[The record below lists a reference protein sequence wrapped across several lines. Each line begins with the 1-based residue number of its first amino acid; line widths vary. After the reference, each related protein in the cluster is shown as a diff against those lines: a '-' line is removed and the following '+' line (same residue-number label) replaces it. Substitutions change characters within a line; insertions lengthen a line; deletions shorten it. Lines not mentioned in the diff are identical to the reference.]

1 MFKDI
6 MQVKG
11 LFKYLVLYTLK
22 DSGLHGYGIIQRIS
36 ELFGGEYTPS
46 PGVIYPTLQLLE
58 DSDLVYSV
66 KEGRKTI
73 YYITEQGLSELESNI
88 DRVEEV
94 MDIIRRKRRVLE
106 ELGGYELMSIF
117 KDLMT
122 YYPILNDEKKRM
134 IREAAREFRNN
145 IDRILRGDYHE

>member
-1 MFKDI
+1 MFKEF
-6 MQVKG
+6 MHVRG
-11 LFKYLVLYTLK
+11 LFKYLVLYTLR

-66 KEGRKTI
+66 NEGRKTV
-73 YYITEQGLSELESNI
+73 YYITEKGLNELKYNM
-88 DRVEEV
+88 DRVEEI
-94 MDIIRRKRRVLE
+94 MNIIRRRRRVLE

-134 IREAAREFRNN
+134 IREAAREFRSN
-145 IDRILRGDYHE
+145 IERILRG